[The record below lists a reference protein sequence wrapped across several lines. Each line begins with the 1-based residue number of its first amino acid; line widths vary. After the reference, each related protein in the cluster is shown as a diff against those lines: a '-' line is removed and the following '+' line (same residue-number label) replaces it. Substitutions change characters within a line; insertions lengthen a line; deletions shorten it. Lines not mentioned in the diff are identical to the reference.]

1 MLECAFLA
9 GMEGAAGEK
18 ILTDRL
24 LALFP
29 CERSQ
34 ADGDIAYTC
43 MGVQTMCQSNLA
55 KFVSTQARGQL
66 ASVGDIIS
74 AVRYRTVPS
83 FKKGKCAPLVQACVD
98 RMKYFVKCKR
108 GDDMHYGIT
117 ALTARYNL
125 LHKLVHAEDK
135 KQLDLITPDHVS
147 DLQVYFWLV
156 LPEWAADIAAAVAF
170 LKTKHAIAKE
180 AEDGGDPPP
189 PPAPG
194 APPAKKA
201 KSAASSSGPSKA
213 ELLHSAAM
221 ASF

>member
-1 MLECAFLA
+1 MFSTTTTITTTIHHRFAMLECAFLA

-34 ADGDIAYTC
+34 ASGDIAYTC

-83 FKKGKCAPLVQACVD
+83 FKKGKRAPWC
-98 RMKYFVKCKR
+98 R
-108 GDDMHYGIT
+108 
-117 ALTARYNL
+117 
-125 LHKLVHAEDK
+125 
-135 KQLDLITPDHVS
+135 HV
-147 DLQVYFWLV
+147 W
-156 LPEWAADIAAAVAF
+156 
-170 LKTKHAIAKE
+170 T
-180 AEDGGDPPP
+180 G
-189 PPAPG
+189 
-194 APPAKKA
+194 
-201 KSAASSSGPSKA
+201 
-213 ELLHSAAM
+213 
-221 ASF
+221 